1 MTSVST
7 TDLPKPMFSSTLIRA
22 FRFLAVLSL
31 LALPF
36 TPAARSQSGH
46 VLNGIGAAGQG
57 WAGAGMANPQD
68 GLTALH
74 WNPAAIT
81 HTTGSEL
88 YLSMQVLVPSGS
100 VASTVEAGAFGPF
113 GPPVT
118 LSGST
123 DSEAGPFPIPALG
136 YIHTAESSPWTFG
149 VSAFGVGGFGVDYP
163 LDPNNPILT
172 PQPPGGLGFGQLVSE
187 FALLQV
193 SPTAAYRLSDRVSIG
208 FAPTFN
214 YATLKV
220 GPFPA
225 AAPDDANGDGF
236 PTYPRAPKAGA
247 TGFGAQAGLQY
258 DDPSGFRLAASV
270 KTPQWFNDFSFD
282 AADEAGNPR
291 TLTFRLDYPMMLS
304 AGLGY
309 TGPSGF
315 DAALDVRY
323 IDFEHTKGFDEV
335 GFDQTGAVKGFGWK
349 SIVVVAVGLQYRLTE
364 RLPVRIGYS
373 FNENPVKDEVAF
385 FNTAAPALIQHRLG
399 GGFSYHAGDRVTLE
413 AALQYGFK
421 NSIEGPWEMPGFGPV
436 PGTSVKHELA
446 TFIAVFGVN
455 VKV

>member
-1 MTSVST
+1 MPP
-7 TDLPKPMFSSTLIRA
+7 LPKSRPLPLFPA
-22 FRFLAVLSL
+22 FWLTVLL
-31 LALPF
+31 LAP
-36 TPAARSQSGH
+36 PAWAQSGH

-74 WNPAAIT
+74 WNPGALT
-81 HTTGSEL
+81 HTTRSTL
-88 YLSMQVLVPSGS
+88 YLSMQMLAPSGT
-100 VASTVEAGAFGPF
+100 VASTVNQGAFGPF
-113 GPPVT
+113 GPPAT

-123 DSEAGPFPIPALG
+123 DSNAGPFPIPALG
-136 YIHTAESSPWTFG
+136 YIHASEDSPWVFG
-149 VSAFGVGGFGVDYP
+149 FSAFGVGGFGVDYD

-172 PQPPGGLGFGQLVSE
+172 PQPPNGFGFGQLVSE

-193 SPTAAYRLSDRVSIG
+193 SPTAAYRLSDRVSVG

-225 AAPDDANGDGF
+225 ASPDDANGDGF

-247 TGFGAQAGLQY
+247 TGFGAQAGIQY
-258 DDPSGFRLAASV
+258 DAPSGLRLAASI
-270 KTPQWFNDFSFD
+270 KTPQWFSDFSFD
-282 AADEAGNPR
+282 AADEVGNPR
-291 TLTFRLDYPMMLS
+291 TLTFRLDYPMILS
-304 AGLGY
+304 AGIGY

-323 IDFEHTKGFDEV
+323 IDFENAKGFDEV
-335 GFDQTGAVKGFGWK
+335 GFDQTGAVRGFGWK

-373 FNENPVKDEVAF
+373 YNENPVKDEVAF
-385 FNTAAPALIQHRLG
+385 FNTAAPAIIQQRLG
-399 GGFSYHAGDRVTLE
+399 GGFSYVAGDRVTLE

-421 NSIEGPWEMPGFGPV
+421 NSIEGPWEIPGFGPA

-446 TFIAVFGVN
+446 TFIAVVGVN
-455 VKV
+455 VRL